1 MALSGTVQKVFSTGY
16 TLKTEWVQSPDEIN
30 NKSTVTC
37 THKLVCAS
45 GYSLYIS
52 ARSNSC
58 IVGGVS
64 KTFKSAAISTAGGT
78 TITLG
83 TTTHTINHNAD
94 GTASVSL
101 STTFYPRATISGKTV
116 NSVTASETI
125 TLNTIPRESAVTCNS
140 FYIGDSTTIT
150 INRASSNF
158 THTIKYTFG
167 NLNNVLIVAKTNETS
182 IGWTPP
188 NTFHSQIPNAT
199 SGSGTVTCETYNG
212 DALIGTTVAN
222 FTAYVK
228 QDQNLPTV
236 TATVVDTN
244 ASTIAVTGDSSII
257 VKELS
262 KPKVT
267 VTATPKNSATIKQTR
282 IYFGDGSVG
291 TSATAT
297 FSNGVV
303 SPKMTVSATDSRNLT
318 GSTTYD
324 LTTGSKWVE
333 YVKLSIKASKIAR
346 TESTSNTCIL
356 TVNGNYHNGN
366 IGKTANTLT
375 AKYRYKETGGAFG
388 SWATLTPTKSGNSY
402 SITHTISG
410 IDYQKQYEFEIQVED
425 KLLIANTGTII
436 VSKGVGVW
444 RIGNGYV
451 KAFGDIYDQY
461 GTKITNGLAQYVS
474 SNIDPNATIEELIL
488 TAANTPTGD
497 FCYIKTMFFKE
508 KTATARRT
516 QVAYPYSYSASYVDN
531 KIYTRLYIED
541 TGWTKWQAI
550 GETTT
555 TSSNF
560 TGSSIIGSNLSI
572 EWKTVVVTPVA
583 NTPTQQVVYFGKT
596 YEKAPIVLPVVE
608 SSVMGTEIKGVS
620 VVSASTTAVRLLVT
634 RTNSNPTTIQFAV
647 IGKLA

>member
-1 MALSGTVQKVFSTGY
+1 MALSGTVQKTFSGGF
-16 TLKTEWVQSPDEIN
+16 TLKTEWVQKPDEVN
-30 NKSTVTC
+30 NKSTITC

-45 GYSLYIS
+45 GYALYIS
-52 ARSNSC
+52 GRSNSC

-101 STTFYPRATISGKTV
+101 STTFYPKANISGKTV
-116 NSVTASETI
+116 NSVTASGTI
-125 TLNTIPRESAVTCNS
+125 TLNTIPRASAVTCNS
-140 FYIGDSTTIT
+140 FYIGDSTSIT
-150 INRASSNF
+150 INRASANF

-167 NLNNVLIVAKTNETS
+167 NATGVIATKTSEVS

-188 NTFHSQIPNAT
+188 TTFHSQIPNAT
-199 SGSGTVTCETYNG
+199 SGNGTVTCETYNG
-212 DALIGTTVAN
+212 DTLIGTSTAN

-267 VTATPKNSATIKQTR
+267 VTATAKNSATIKQTR

-291 TSATAT
+291 TDATTT
-297 FSNGVV
+297 FSNGVTN
-303 SPKMTVSATDSRNLT
+303 SKMTVSATDSRGLT

-333 YVKLSIKASKIAR
+333 YVKLSMKAAKIER
-346 TESTSNTCIL
+346 TESTSSTCIL

-375 AKYRYKETGGAFG
+375 AKYRYRETGGTYG
-388 SWATLTPTKSGNSY
+388 SWNTLTATKSGNTY
-402 SITHTISG
+402 TISQTINN
-410 IDYQKQYEFEIQVED
+410 IDYQKQYEFEIQLED
-425 KLLIANTGTII
+425 KLIIANTGTII
-436 VSKGVGVW
+436 VSKGIGVW
-444 RIGNGYV
+444 RVGNGYV

-461 GTKITNGLAQYVS
+461 HTKITNGLAQYLS
-474 SNIDPNATIEELIL
+474 SNIDPNTTIEELIL
-488 TAANTPTGD
+488 TQANTPNGS
-497 FCYIKTMFFKE
+497 FCYVRTMFFKE
-508 KTATARRT
+508 KSATARRT
-516 QVAYPYSYSASYVDN
+516 QVAYPYSYDAQWVEN
-531 KIYTRLYIED
+531 RIFTRLYIEG
-541 TGWTKWQAI
+541 TGWTEWQAI
-550 GETTT
+550 GETTST
-555 TSSNF
+555 TSNF
-560 TGSSIIGSNLSI
+560 VGNSLIGSNLSV
-572 EWKTVVVTPVA
+572 EWKTVAFTPVA
-583 NTPTQQVVYFGKT
+583 NAPTQQVVYFGRT
-596 YEKAPIVLPVVE
+596 YEKAPIVIPVAE

-634 RTNSNPTTIQFAV
+634 RTNSVSTTIQFVV

>member
-1 MALSGTVQKVFSTGY
+1 MALSGKIEKLYNGGF
-16 TLKTEWVQSPDEIN
+16 TLITEWSESQNVAGNYGDL
-30 NKSTVTC
+30 TC
-37 THKLVCAS
+37 THKLRCAS
-45 GYSLYIS
+45 GYGLDIS
-52 ARSNSC
+52 GRSNSC
-58 IVGGVS
+58 IAGGVS
-64 KTFKSAAISTAGGT
+64 KTFKSAGITTSGNT

-83 TTTHTINHNAD
+83 TTTHRINHEAD
-94 GTASVSL
+94 GSKTISI
-101 STTFYPRATISGKTV
+101 STTFYIRATINGKYVESYTVSG
-116 NSVTASETI
+116 TI
-125 TLNTIPRESAVTCNS
+125 TLDTIPRASAVTCNS

-158 THTIKYTFG
+158 THTIKYAFG
-167 NLNNVLIVAKTNETS
+167 SLTGTIATKTSNTTV
-182 IGWTPP
+182 GWTPP

-212 DALIGTTVAN
+212 DTLIGTTTAN
-222 FTAYVK
+222 YTAYVR

-244 ASTIAVTGDSSII
+244 ASTIAITGDSSII

-291 TSATAT
+291 TSATTT

-303 SPKMTVSATDSRNLT
+303 SSKMTVSATDSRGLT

-333 YVKLSIKASKIAR
+333 YVKLSIKTSKIAR

-366 IGKTANTLT
+366 IGATANTLT

-388 SWATLTPTKSGNSY
+388 SWNTLTPSKSGNTY
-402 SITHTISG
+402 SITQTINN

-474 SNIDPNATIEELIL
+474 SNIDPNTTIEELIL
-488 TAANTPTGD
+488 TQANTPNGS
-497 FCYIKTMFFKE
+497 FCYVRTMFFKE

-516 QVAYPYSYSASYVDN
+516 QIAYPYTYDASVVEN
-531 KIYTRLYIED
+531 RIFTRLYIENS
-541 TGWTKWQAI
+541 GWTKWQAI
-550 GETTT
+550 GEDTKTTA
-555 TSSNF
+555 NF
-560 TGSSIIGSNLSI
+560 VGQSLVGSNLSI
-572 EWKTVVVTPVA
+572 EWATVVITPSAA
-583 NTPTQQVVYFGKT
+583 NVPTPQRIYFNKT
-596 YEKAPIVLPVVE
+596 YEKAPLVLPVALTASPGVE
-608 SSVMGTEIKGVS
+608 VKGTS
-620 VVSASTTAVRLLVT
+620 VVGITTGYASLSVTRATTAA
-634 RTNSNPTTIQFAV
+634 TTLHFVV
-647 IGKLA
+647 IGKAV